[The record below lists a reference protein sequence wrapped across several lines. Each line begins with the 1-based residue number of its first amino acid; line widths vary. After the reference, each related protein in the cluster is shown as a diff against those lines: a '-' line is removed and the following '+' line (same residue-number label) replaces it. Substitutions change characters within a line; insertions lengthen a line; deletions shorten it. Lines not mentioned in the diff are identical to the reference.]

1 MLKLKIK
8 KAIRFIFA
16 EDEGFSLENRLF
28 LSALIIAILT
38 GLMGSA
44 VNLLLSPSETAVIIP
59 LLLSAVLFVVFYF
72 VRFKRIIRP
81 FIIPIIFLGLVGISI
96 IWVFNGG
103 MSGSNIMPA
112 FVILIL
118 GLIVVPDKFKKYVL
132 FLFLGLN
139 VITYLIQLYRPD
151 LIVNYASVTDLWI
164 DSLFTLIY
172 TSYFLF
178 LITKFVHR
186 QYTSER
192 LRSEENEKKYRELIE
207 NSPDAI
213 VIFIEGKIVLTNKQC
228 LHLMAASSKD
238 ELLGKPVL
246 HLVHPGY
253 RELVTAR
260 MKDSA
265 AIDGSMPLTEEK
277 FVRLNGTEVDVE
289 VKAMPIRF
297 DGKPAVQLIVRDIT
311 WRLQAEKE
319 LLKRTAQFKEIM
331 NHLPDSV
338 LIHQHGTIV
347 YANNTALKTLGYT
360 EKEFLE
366 TSVFDHIVEKDRGLV
381 AEMIQ
386 QRIDG
391 LPKRDYEIT
400 VNTKS
405 GDHRDA
411 IVRASETE
419 FFGEPSVIVLLIDIT
434 KRKAAEALQR
444 ESDEKFRNLAML
456 TPFAIMIYQDDFW
469 VYTNP
474 AGEQISG
481 YSAEE
486 LYRMKY
492 WAIVAPPYRS
502 LIKERGFKRLAGE
515 EVPSG
520 YEFKII
526 AKDGTEK
533 WVYLNGSMI
542 EYHGKPAGLISIA
555 DITGLKQIEQDLIK
569 AKEHA
574 EESDRLKSAFLAN
587 MSHEIR
593 TPMNGILGFA
603 ELLKTPGLTGS
614 EQLEYIH
621 IIKKSGDR
629 MLNIINDIIDISKIE
644 SGQMQVAISETN
656 LNKQTEFI
664 YEFFKPQ
671 VEINGL
677 RLICSN
683 GLPDKDSVIRTDKE
697 KVYAILT
704 NLVKNALKFTS
715 KGSIEF
721 GYKKKESYLEFFV
734 KDTGFGIPPD
744 RQHAIFDR
752 FIQADMTD
760 SRAFQGAGLGLS
772 ISKAYVEMLGGTI
785 RVESLKGVGST
796 FYFTLPYTSGLTQN
810 HPGRETD
817 AHPKKS
823 ESRNLKI
830 LIVEDDQI
838 SEMLI
843 SMAVRKFSREV
854 LKARK
859 GTDAVEL
866 CRNNPDID
874 LILMDVKMP
883 DMDGYDVTR
892 QIRDFNKNVCIIA
905 QTAFVLAE
913 EKEKAIQAGCND
925 FISKPLDVRQLKGL
939 ILKYF

>member
-8 KAIRFIFA
+8 KAKRYIFA
-16 EDEGFSLENRLF
+16 EDQGFSLENRLF

-38 GLMGSA
+38 SLMGSA
-44 VNLLLSPSETAVIIP
+44 INLLLSDSHTAVIVP
-59 LLLSAVLFVVFYF
+59 LLLSVTLLVIFYL
-72 VRFKRIIRP
+72 VRFKKIIRP
-81 FIIPIIFLGLVGISI
+81 FIIPIVFLGLVGISV

-103 MSGSNIMPA
+103 INGSNIMPGL
-112 FVILIL
+112 VILTL
-118 GLIVVPDKFKKYVL
+118 GLIVVPDKMKKYVL

-139 VITYLIQLYRPD
+139 VSVYLIQLYRPD
-151 LIVNYASVTDLWI
+151 LIVNYTSATDRWI

-172 TSYFLF
+172 TSYFIF
-178 LITKFVHR
+178 LITKFVHK

-192 LRSEENEKKYRELIE
+192 LHAEENEKKYRELIE
-207 NSPDAI
+207 NSPEAI
-213 VIFIEGKIVLTNKQC
+213 IVYIDGIIVLTNKQC
-228 LHLMAASSKD
+228 THLLAASD
-238 ELLGKPVL
+238 VNELLGKPVIQF
-246 HLVHPGY
+246 VHPDYHEIVGS
-253 RELVTAR
+253 R
-260 MKDSA
+260 MQAVASNNE
-265 AIDGSMPLTEEK
+265 ILPLMEEK
-277 FVRLNGTEVDVE
+277 FLRLDGTEVDVE
-289 VKAMPIRF
+289 VKTMPIRF
-297 DGKPAVQLIVRDIT
+297 DEKQAVQLIVRDIT
-311 WRLQAEKE
+311 RRLHTERE
-319 LLKRTAQFKEIM
+319 LHKRTAQFKEIM

-338 LIHQHGTIV
+338 LIHQQGTIV
-347 YANNTALKTLGYT
+347 YANNTALNTLGYS
-360 EKEFLE
+360 EQEFLK
-366 TSVFDHIVEKDRGLV
+366 TSVYDHIIEKDRDMV

-386 QRIDG
+386 HRIHG
-391 LPKRDYEIT
+391 LPKKDYEIT

-405 GDHRDA
+405 GSTRDA
-411 IVRASETE
+411 IVRASEIE

-456 TPFAIMIYQDDFW
+456 TPFAIMIYQDNKW

-481 YSAEE
+481 YSTEE
-486 LYRMKY
+486 LYQMKY
-492 WAIVAPPYRS
+492 WAFVAPEYLS
-502 LIKERGFKRLAGE
+502 LIRDRGFQRLAGE

-526 AKDGTEK
+526 AKDGKEK
-533 WVYLNGSMI
+533 WVYLNGSII

-555 DITGLKQIEQDLIK
+555 DITDLKQIEQDLMK
-569 AKEHA
+569 AKVQA

-603 ELLKTPGLTGS
+603 DLLKTPGLTGS
-614 EQLEYIH
+614 EQSEYID
-621 IIKKSGDR
+621 IIRMSGDR

-644 SGQMQVAISETN
+644 SGQMQVAVSETN

-671 VEINGL
+671 VDKKGI
-677 RLICSN
+677 RLVCSN
-683 GLPDKDSVIRTDKE
+683 GLPDKDSVITTDKE

-704 NLVKNALKFTS
+704 NLVKNAVKFTG

-721 GYKKKESYLEFFV
+721 GYIQKEGYLEFYV
-734 KDTGFGIPPD
+734 KDTGFGIPAD
-744 RQHAIFDR
+744 RQHVIFDR
-752 FIQADMTD
+752 FIQADISD

-785 RVESLKGVGST
+785 RVESQECVGST
-796 FYFTLPYTSGLTQN
+796 FWFTLPYTAGLAQN
-810 HPGRETD
+810 QPHPETVTN
-817 AHPKKS
+817 PEKKDS
-823 ESRNLKI
+823 KNLKI
-830 LIVEDDQI
+830 LVVEDDKI

-843 SMAVRKFSREV
+843 SMAVKKFSREV
-854 LKARK
+854 LKAGK
-859 GTDAVEL
+859 GEDAVEL

-883 DMDGYDVTR
+883 GMDGYEVTR
-892 QIRDFNKNVCIIA
+892 QIRDFNKKVCIIA

-913 EKEKAIQAGCND
+913 EKDKAIEAGCND
-925 FISKPLDVRQLKGL
+925 FISKPLDLEKLNGL
-939 ILKYF
+939 IMKYF